1 MPAPPQPSFEV
12 TGTRFAALST
22 TCGAVRAGA
31 GGPRAALA
39 SLAARVAALEER
51 LRAGDAAAPPPAPPA
66 TRLSQAAL
74 FDLYARVGLDEGALR
89 ELSLFRVPPRLAVTV
104 AYAAGVILGLPAVAE
119 RDSWPSS
126 QALLRRADFIDRVFA
141 VDPAALPPAARAELA
156 RLIARD
162 KLDDFSVVNDS
173 SGAAANLMSWV
184 KAVAAAAPPA
194 SAWDVERAALTA
206 ALAAAADELARA
218 RASCAA

>member
-22 TCGAVRAGA
+22 TCGVARAGA

-39 SLAARVAALEER
+39 SAAARVAALEEL

-66 TRLSQAAL
+66 TRPSHAAPSA
-74 FDLYARVGLDEGALR
+74 LYARLGLCAFAFR
-89 ELSLFRVPPRLAVTV
+89 ELSLFRMPPRLTVTV

-126 QALLRRADFIDRVFA
+126 QALLRRTDFIDRILA
-141 VDPAALPPAARAELA
+141 IDPAVLPPAARAELA
-156 RLIARD
+156 RLVARD
-162 KLDDFSVVNDS
+162 KLDDFDVVRFS
-173 SGAAANLMSWV
+173 SAAAANLSAWV
-184 KAVAAAAPPA
+184 TAVAAAAPPA